1 MKSYDYDEFG
11 VTTASGDAFFNEV
24 TFTGSIADAS
34 GLLYMNAR
42 YYNPA
47 TARFLSQ
54 DTYTGSASVPWTQHL
69 YAYCNNNP
77 VNMVDPTGHVAVRAT
92 AVYVNFGDVE
102 KTIGTASEDEASL
115 PEIVGNIKVGI
126 WGEPNTYADRGQGQW
141 RYYGSDGGADVD
153 YDKPDPDGSKGWHYH
168 SWGWDENNT
177 PVRSKESTETDPRE
191 TSKITPTPVP
201 WYRVALGAIMFLG
214 GVVAT
219 VYLVANDATVI
230 GVADDA
236 LLSTTIGWIYYAW
249 QIAGG

>member
-1 MKSYDYDEFG
+1 M
-11 VTTASGDAFFNEV
+11 
-24 TFTGSIADAS
+24 
-34 GLLYMNAR
+34 
-42 YYNPA
+42 
-47 TARFLSQ
+47 
-54 DTYTGSASVPWTQHL
+54 
-69 YAYCNNNP
+69 
-77 VNMVDPTGHVAVRAT
+77 
-92 AVYVNFGDVE
+92 
-102 KTIGTASEDEASL
+102 
-115 PEIVGNIKVGI
+115 
-126 WGEPNTYADRGQGQW
+126 
-141 RYYGSDGGADVD
+141 D

-168 SWGWDENNT
+168 SWERDENNT

-214 GVVAT
+214 GVVAS